1 MRKRLFLL
9 VAAVAGPGIAHAQSN
24 SATRTMAVNAS
35 VPRSCTIGAPI
46 LDSSAQVNFRGINGS
61 MLQIDQLVDPTTL
74 STGAAS
80 VQVRFEAVC
89 NLPHRIKLET
99 QNNGLWQSQERG
111 RAAPTGFANAIPY
124 QARLEWLDETLLLNA
139 DARAHRIAE
148 NSLLVNEGRVG
159 DLRLRLEIDPG
170 ATNAQANAPI
180 VAGTYNDTLR
190 ITLEPQQ

>member
-1 MRKRLFLL
+1 
-9 VAAVAGPGIAHAQSN
+9 
-24 SATRTMAVNAS
+24 
-35 VPRSCTIGAPI
+35 
-46 LDSSAQVNFRGINGS
+46 
-61 MLQIDQLVDPTTL
+61 
-74 STGAAS
+74 
-80 VQVRFEAVC
+80 
-89 NLPHRIKLET
+89 
-99 QNNGLWQSQERG
+99 LWQSQERG